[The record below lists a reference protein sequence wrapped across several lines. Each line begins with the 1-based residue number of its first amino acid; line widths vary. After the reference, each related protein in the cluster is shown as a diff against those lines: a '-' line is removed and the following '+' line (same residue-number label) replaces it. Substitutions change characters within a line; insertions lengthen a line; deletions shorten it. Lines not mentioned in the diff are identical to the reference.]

1 MTKSLTI
8 YEVFQSSGVPI
19 HTRIDVPEH
28 NEKIMSFLSTPGE
41 HLIIHGPSK
50 TGKST
55 LWISQIGENHSI
67 KIPCNEK
74 TSLESIYMDIVDE
87 LDIFFTNN
95 KSIDEN
101 VKAGFSAEIKS
112 KIYGLIEGKAGAK
125 YGTERGSSQDSQRLT
140 QPTLSSRNISK
151 YLKATN
157 KHVVLEN
164 IHYCNPDFRRELSKE
179 LHNFSDYDSKWI
191 IVGVQH
197 QADQVF
203 IENRDLVGRLREIQ
217 SGIFS
222 KEQVFEILRLGEEL
236 LKVTFTD
243 DIKDRI
249 YKESGGNA
257 ALVQDIAKNIC
268 VFGGVF
274 GTQESAKTIDDV
286 SLIEKACKH
295 IASSCAQVYKK
306 FCDDITKG
314 GRSDGSTQKYK
325 WFLRLVRDKNI
336 ATKGILNTEVYK
348 MITDMGHT
356 DINQTSVTQGLQY
369 MNKLQEKRN
378 ITPPV
383 LEYDDEKSRLFLL
396 DPYFRFTLRW
406 LPELIEEAA

>member
-1 MTKSLTI
+1 MSKSLTI

-19 HTRIDVPEH
+19 HTRIDVIEH

-55 LWISQIGENHSI
+55 LWMSQIGEMHSI
-67 KIPCNEK
+67 KIPCNER
-74 TSLESIYMDIVDE
+74 TSLESIYAEIVDE

-95 KSIDEN
+95 QSIDEKI
-101 VKAGFSAEIKS
+101 KAGFSAEIKS
-112 KIYGLIEGKAGAK
+112 KIYGLLEGKAGAS
-125 YGTERGSSQDSQRLT
+125 YGKERGSGQDSRRLT
-140 QPTLSSRNISK
+140 QPTLSPRNISK
-151 YLKATN
+151 YLKAAN

-179 LHNFSDYDSKWI
+179 LHNFSDYDCKWI
-191 IVGVQH
+191 VVGVQH

-222 KEQVFEILRLGEEL
+222 KEQVFEILKLGENH
-236 LKVTFTD
+236 LKILFSD
-243 DIKDRI
+243 AIKNRI
-249 YKESGGNA
+249 YDESGGNA

-268 VFGGVF
+268 VFGDVF
-274 GTQESAKTIDDV
+274 GTQEPTKNINDI

-295 IASSCAQVYKK
+295 IASSCSQVYKK
-306 FCDDITKG
+306 FCDDIAKG
-314 GRSDGSTQKYK
+314 GRSDGSTHKYR

-336 ATKGILNTEVYK
+336 TTRGILNTDVYK
-348 MITDMGHT
+348 MILEMGHT

-369 MNKLQEKRN
+369 MNKLQMKRN
-378 ITPPV
+378 IVPPV
-383 LEYDDEKSRLFLL
+383 LEYDNEKSRLFLL
-396 DPYFRFTLRW
+396 DPYFRFALRW
-406 LPELIEEAA
+406 IPELIEEQT